1 MSHQHTRLAVVGYG
15 YWGAKHARVLSSVPG
30 VDLVVVDNDAERK
43 EEARWGC
50 PNADLAGDLSAVLD
64 FVDGVVVATPPRTH
78 GEIAHRALR
87 AGKPVLVEKP
97 LATSTSVARSLVDTA
112 AEHGVRLMVGHTFE
126 YNAAV
131 WKLREMIRS
140 GELGRVLYIDT
151 ARLNLGIYQNDVDV
165 IWDLAPHDLSII
177 SFLMG
182 ERPGSV
188 AAWAHRSVGARHAD
202 VAYLRLQ
209 LERSL
214 VPAFVHVSWL
224 DPQKVR
230 RVTVVGDRKM
240 AVYNDLLDE
249 DRIRI
254 YDIGVDST
262 DPGEPVD
269 TPAMP
274 VTYRTGDI
282 VSPHVVFREPLL
294 VQDSHFID
302 CVRTGAQPSTPG
314 ESGLDVVRVLCASDA
329 ARKSGHEV
337 PVRDEHALLDGREV
351 LPARAQLGGTP
362 S

>member
-30 VDLVVVDNDAERK
+30 VDLVVVDNDPERRAEAQR
-43 EEARWGC
+43 GC
-50 PNADLAGDLSAVLD
+50 PNADVTGDLAEVLD

-78 GEIAHRALR
+78 GDIAHRALR
-87 AGKPVLVEKP
+87 LGKPVLVEKP
-97 LATSTSVARSLVDTA
+97 LATSTSVARSLIDTA
-112 AEHGVRLMVGHTFE
+112 AEHGARLMVGHTFE

-131 WKLREMIRS
+131 WKLREVINS
-140 GELGRVLYIDT
+140 GELGRVLHIDT
-151 ARLNLGIYQNDVDV
+151 ARLNLGIYQDDVDV

-182 ERPGSV
+182 ERPVSV

-224 DPQKVR
+224 NPQKVR

-254 YDIGVDST
+254 YDIGVDSNA
-262 DPGEPVD
+262 PGEPVD

-294 VQDSHFID
+294 VQDTHFLD
-302 CVRTGAQPSTPG
+302 CVRTGAWPLTPG
-314 ESGLDVVRVLCASDA
+314 ASGLDVVRVLSASDV
-329 ARKSGHEV
+329 ARENGREV
-337 PVRDEHALLDGREV
+337 PVHDEHGVVDDRQVTFAHIKLT
-351 LPARAQLGGTP
+351 GTP
-362 S
+362 T

>member
-1 MSHQHTRLAVVGYG
+1 MNYQQTRLAVVGYG

-30 VDLVVVDNDAERK
+30 VDLVVVDTDPERR
-43 EEARWGC
+43 EEARRGC
-50 PNADLAGDLSAVLD
+50 PTADLTGDFVGVLD
-64 FVDGVVVATPPRTH
+64 FVDGVVVATPPTTH
-78 GEIAHRALR
+78 GDIAHRVLR

-97 LATSTSVARSLVDTA
+97 LATSTSAARSLVETA
-112 AEHGVRLMVGHTFE
+112 AEHGARLMAGHTFE

-131 WKLREMIRS
+131 WKLRETINS
-140 GELGRVLYIDT
+140 GELGRILYIDT

-177 SFLMG
+177 AFLMG
-182 ERPGSV
+182 ERPASV
-188 AAWAHRSVGARHAD
+188 ATWAHRSVGARHAD

-254 YDIGVDST
+254 YDIGVDPN

-294 VQDSHFID
+294 VQDTHFVD
-302 CVRTGAQPSTPG
+302 CVRTGERPLTPG
-314 ESGLDVVRVLCASDA
+314 ESGLDVVRVLSASDV
-329 ARKSGHEV
+329 ARMCGREV
-337 PVRDEHALLDGREV
+337 PVGDEPGVVDGREV
-351 LPARAQLGGTP
+351 RLARTKLGGTP
-362 S
+362 T